1 MNYSPQTKKS
11 GLHIPAGLI
20 FLFNAIAFGMTL
32 FIPLIEDGFDDL
44 GLTEI
49 VYMFMFVGFTIIA
62 FTFLAGAGKAASA
75 FAFGLIAA
83 GYITNI
89 VYLLTSEYAK
99 YYKFISFVPPI
110 LLIIGYLFAIAVC
123 QAGAKRTPGTGAAKL
138 WFIPPAIML
147 ISGIINFIN
156 NFDAI
161 KELFDVVFK
170 NLGEIGDTAVALY
183 CIGELIVALMYL
195 IFPIGMFFGMIWVYK
210 TVNAAPAYGAPPY
223 TNPGYVSPQQ
233 QYNAN
238 PYAYNQPSQGYVP
251 PQQPTYTPPQP
262 SYTPPQQP
270 AYTPPQPPV
279 EEAPEP
285 VYGETVL
292 LSDYQPPMSERKV
305 KGYDPMTGQPIYE
318 DAAPKKIV
326 GYDAM
331 TGAPIYED

>member
-1 MNYSPQTKKS
+1 
-11 GLHIPAGLI
+11 
-20 FLFNAIAFGMTL
+20 MTL

-75 FAFGLIAA
+75 FAFGLITA

-138 WFIPPAIML
+138 WFIPPVIML
-147 ISGIINFIN
+147 IGGIINFVN
-156 NFDAI
+156 SFEDVKA
-161 KELFDVVFK
+161 LFNVVFK
-170 NLGEIGDTAVALY
+170 YLGEIGDTAVALY
-183 CIGELIVALMYL
+183 YIGELIVALMFL
-195 IFPIGMFFGMIWVYK
+195 IFPFGMFFGMLWIYK
-210 TVNAAPAYGAPPY
+210 TVSPAPAYSAPSY
-223 TNPGYVSPQQ
+223 TIPGYVPPQQ

-238 PYAYNQPSQGYVP
+238 PYAYNQPGQGYVP
-251 PQQPTYTPPQP
+251 PQQAYTPPQQP
-262 SYTPPQQP
+262 SYTPPQQS
-270 AYTPPQPPV
+270 YTPPKPPV
-279 EEAPEP
+279 KEAPEP